1 MGCNMGRIELFNE
14 FKAFIARGNVLDLA
28 VGVIIGA
35 AFGKIVSSLTDDVIM
50 PVIGFIT
57 GGVDFSNKYT
67 VLAGEAP
74 VGATLAAAKAA
85 GATVVAWG
93 SFITAVINFLI
104 LAFVIFLIVRQANK
118 LFPKAEEAPAGPSEV
133 ELLTEIRDA
142 LKK

>member
-1 MGCNMGRIELFNE
+1 MLSE

-57 GGVDFSNKYT
+57 GGIDFSNKYT

-74 VGATLAAAKAA
+74 AGATLAAAKAA
-85 GATVVAWG
+85 GATVIAWG
-93 SFITAVINFLI
+93 SFVTAIINFLI

-118 LFPKAEEAPAGPSEV
+118 LIPPPAATGPSEV
-133 ELLTEIRDA
+133 DLLTEIRDA
-142 LKK
+142 LKKG

>member
-1 MGCNMGRIELFNE
+1 MISE

-35 AFGKIVSSLTDDVIM
+35 AFGKIVSSLTDDVLM
-50 PVIGFIT
+50 PVIAAIVGDT
-57 GGVDFSNKYT
+57 DFSAKYT
-67 VLAGEAP
+67 VLSGAAP
-74 VGATLAAAKAA
+74 EGATLAAAKAA
-85 GATVVAWG
+85 GANVLAWG

-118 LFPKAEEAPAGPSEV
+118 AMPPPAAAPTGPSEV
-133 ELLTEIRDA
+133 DLLTEIRDS